1 MPGWKNAR
9 IFAALAVT
17 AALGAV
23 LSVPAAAQG
32 GKRLALVI
40 GNDAYSSRPLKNAV
54 NDARIMDTALQAAG
68 FRTIVRENAK
78 KADMEEA
85 MIQFVEQLG
94 PDDTALFFYAGHG
107 VQIENEN
114 FLVPVDFVAGS
125 TVTRAKMASFSMAQ
139 VIEYLKRARPKQTIL
154 ILDACRSNPVAE
166 SQSLQAG
173 LAIPLNAGSE
183 TFIAFSTSPNKVAM
197 DNPNGRN
204 SWYSEALADMIA
216 EEGLTIDEVFTRVAK
231 RVQEATGDKQTPWK
245 QSSMTSKFYFR
256 VPAGAVSENDPSVAE
271 KWMDDARMREQ
282 HGDWPEAIDLINQV
296 VGRKPGGLLEEL
308 AKSRLPYLS
317 ARRDARAAFDKGDF
331 SAAAKLYSQAAALD
345 PFSMDTAFQGVNCY
359 LLSDQPD
366 EALRLLRAIRMRGTG
381 ASMAKANAMLK
392 ELAAAYPEAGLE
404 LKAALPQPPPLEEV
418 FGTYRFGVPDWD
430 AGQKQLRA
438 SNADLTRW
446 TAQVTAAYPP
456 PPPPPPPATPA
467 DTSNPPT
474 LTAEQLDAQHLEVI
488 TTSNSRDI
496 IIRKVGT
503 PQLNA
508 TNVTRPSGVPVKIST
523 DPPGAELSIEDD
535 PEQHCQSPC
544 VMILAPTRQVVHAR
558 LDGFLAATRELRAG
572 VSGAE
577 LKIPLDADFGFVQF
591 EGLTEGTIV
600 LVDGKQVARA
610 GSSRVQLPVGKYD
623 IRLVQQG
630 KVLTHQ
636 EVEVKSMAT
645 ATMTMRQQ

>member
-1 MPGWKNAR
+1 MA
-9 IFAALAVT
+9 

-23 LSVPAAAQG
+23 LGKPAAAQ

-40 GNDAYSSRPLKNAV
+40 GNDAYTSRPLKNAV
-54 NDARIMDTALQAAG
+54 NDARIMDKALQTAG

-85 MIQFVEQLG
+85 MIQLVEQLG

-125 TVTRAKMASFSMAQ
+125 TITRAKMASFSLAQ

-166 SQSLQAG
+166 SQSLQGG
-173 LAIPLNAGSE
+173 LAIPLNAGNE
-183 TFIAFSTSPNKVAM
+183 TFIGFSTSPNKVAM

-231 RVQEATGDKQTPWK
+231 RVQDATGDKQTPWK
-245 QSSMTSKFYFR
+245 QSSMTSKFFFR
-256 VPAGAVSENDPSVAE
+256 VPAGAVPESDPTAAE
-271 KWMDDARMREQ
+271 KWMDDARTREQ
-282 HGDWPEAIDLINQV
+282 HGDWLEAMNLINQV
-296 VGRKPGGLLEEL
+296 LARKPGGLLEDL
-308 AKSRLPYLS
+308 AKARLPYLN
-317 ARRDARAAFDKGDF
+317 ARRDAQTAFDKGDF

-345 PFSMDTAFQGVNCY
+345 PFSMDTAFQGVTCY
-359 LLSDQPD
+359 LLSEQPE
-366 EALRLLRAIRMRGTG
+366 EALRLLRAIRTRGTA
-381 ASMAKANAMLK
+381 ASIAKADSMLK
-392 ELAAAYPEAGLE
+392 ELAAAYPEAATE

-418 FGTYRFGVPDWD
+418 FSSFRFGVPDWD

-438 SNADLTRW
+438 SSADVSQW
-446 TAQVTAAYPP
+446 TAKVTAAYPP
-456 PPPPPPPATPA
+456 PTPPPPPATPV
-467 DTSNPPT
+467 DTSNVPT
-474 LTAEQLDAQHLEVI
+474 LTAEQLDAQHLEVV

-496 IIRKVGT
+496 VIRKVGT

-523 DPPGAELSIEDD
+523 DPPGADLSIEDD
-535 PEQHCQSPC
+535 PQQRCQSPC
-544 VMILAPTRQVVHAR
+544 VMILAPTRQVIHAQ
-558 LDGFLAATRELRAG
+558 LEGFLPAIRELRAG

-591 EGLTEGTIV
+591 EGVAEGIVV
-600 LVDGKQVARA
+600 LVDGKQVGRPAA
-610 GSSRVQLPVGKYD
+610 SRMQLPVGKYD

-645 ATMTMRQQ
+645 STLTMRQQ